1 MNGDLQLENHGEGG
15 TPKQVLTHEH
25 EELESR
31 VQERTAELIRANA
44 ALQAE
49 IAQRRQADDQL

>member
-44 ALQAE
+44 AL
-49 IAQRRQADDQL
+49 